1 MRLNTDWILQEPID
15 LEHKQYVLL
24 DYIAKVNE
32 DFDNFKLYPSF
43 QELAL
48 HLANIGSI
56 KENGRYITLNR
67 VPEEI
72 DDEVLLSDLN
82 YKKLIST
89 KENIDEIL
97 KIIEYSKDKLTDLF
111 LIGKSIYSLIYD
123 ATLVSIVYN
132 GDKIKTEKPG
142 RGFFYF
148 NHNNKGYIYQYY
160 IRVLSDKSGENK
172 CVVTKLY
179 EGNLLDDDLENI
191 ISLIKE
197 NHQLKDGPRYK
208 PHEKIDKRLPI
219 FRVKFEQEYYLEG
232 GLLAIIKRKVMN
244 YIFQTIKIQELKN
257 DD

>member
-24 DYIAKVNE
+24 DYMAKVNE
-32 DFDNFKLYPSF
+32 DFDNFVLYPSF

-48 HLANIGSI
+48 HLASIGSL
-56 KENGRYITLNR
+56 KERGQYLILNR
-67 VPEEI
+67 EPEDI
-72 DDEVLLSDLN
+72 DDEILLSDLN

-97 KIIEYSKDKLTDLF
+97 KIVEYSKDKLTDLF

-123 ATLVSIVYN
+123 ATLVSVVFN

-142 RGFFYF
+142 RGFIYF
-148 NHNNKGYIYQYY
+148 NYKGKGYIYQYF
-160 IRVLSDKSGENK
+160 IRLLSDKSGENK
-172 CVVTKLY
+172 CDISKIY
-179 EGNLLDDDLENI
+179 EGDIIGENLEDV
-191 ISLIKE
+191 ISLIKQ
-197 NHQLKDGPRYK
+197 NHQLKDGPRYQ

-219 FRVKFEQEYYLEG
+219 FRVKFEQEYDLEG